1 MVDICSNEAGL
12 GRVQLFF
19 FTFSWG
25 LFFLKISH
33 RDSKCHS
40 LPDHSYVSY
49 VSYADTRVGL
59 SLLKKQKTKQRPVLL
74 HPLDHTWHLTE
85 TTAASQEKTLTLKTG
100 VAECFTTE
108 TFVILHP
115 VDNNRSAEYVC
126 KNKNVRLLQA
136 GSWLWGEKTHNIREK
151 KDFLCQDTSENS
163 PHEKQT
169 NAELSHPSA
178 ITTRPDAWSMKS
190 PREAPMTTTMHFL
203 KTWLMGKKTSSTWS
217 TFHTYF

>member
-1 MVDICSNEAGL
+1 MSLTA
-12 GRVQLFF
+12 RSQLCQLCQLRRH
-19 FTFSWG
+19 TCR
-25 LFFLKISH
+25 LELVK
-33 RDSKCHS
+33 
-40 LPDHSYVSY
+40 
-49 VSYADTRVGL
+49 
-59 SLLKKQKTKQRPVLL
+59 KKQKTKQRPVLL